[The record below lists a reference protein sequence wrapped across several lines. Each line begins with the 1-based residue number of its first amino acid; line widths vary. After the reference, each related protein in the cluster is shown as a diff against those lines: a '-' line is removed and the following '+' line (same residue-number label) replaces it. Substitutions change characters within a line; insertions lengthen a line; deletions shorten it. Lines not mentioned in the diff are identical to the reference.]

1 MAISTANELRT
12 ALQNWA
18 NDTAGGILSTDRLN
32 EQIAL
37 AEAWLNRKLRTK
49 GMEATM
55 TSTALVS
62 GAASL
67 PTGFRAWKELRF
79 DGDIDYTLQ
88 PKPLE
93 WIRAQ
98 DDTATGNARYFAV
111 TSTQVVCWPPTGP
124 IKGTYYKE
132 LTSLT
137 GLTTTGNWLLT
148 SHPDLYL
155 ASCLTEAAL
164 YLKDDA
170 MSSMWRQRATATLDE
185 MQDTDD
191 ADSLD
196 GGVLAVR
203 AR

>member
-1 MAISTANELRT
+1 MAITTANELRT
-12 ALQNWA
+12 AVQNWC
-18 NDTAGGILSTDRLN
+18 NDASGGILTTDRLN
-32 EQIAL
+32 ECIAM
-37 AEAWLNRKLRTK
+37 AEAWFNREIRTK

-55 TSTALVS
+55 TSTALTS

-79 DGDIDYTLQ
+79 DGDTDYTLQ

-98 DDTATGNARYFAV
+98 DDTATGNARFYAV

-137 GLTTTGNWLLT
+137 GLTTSGNWLLT

-155 ASCLTEAAL
+155 AAVLVEAAL

-170 MSSMWRQRATATLDE
+170 MASMWRQRASATLDE
-185 MQDTDD
+185 LNLTDEL
-191 ADSLD
+191 DSLD
-196 GGVLAVR
+196 GGVLAIR